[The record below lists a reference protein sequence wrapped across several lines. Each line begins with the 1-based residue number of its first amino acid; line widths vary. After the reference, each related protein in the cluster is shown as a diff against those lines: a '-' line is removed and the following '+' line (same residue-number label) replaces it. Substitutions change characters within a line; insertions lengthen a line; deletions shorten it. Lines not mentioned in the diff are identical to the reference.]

1 MSGIGLPRSRP
12 GRYAAG
18 GLLLVVACV
27 VTLSACGSS
36 SSSSSSS
43 SSAAQSTTPQRGG
56 TLTVAFQNEP
66 QTLDPAIDFE
76 GNGWAIEH
84 AIFGN
89 LLNYST
95 GPGAAG
101 TTIIADMATE
111 VPSVANGGITNGGKT
126 YIFHIRPGIKFAPP
140 INREVTA
147 ADFVYSFQRMMS
159 LPTAPAKGYYTG
171 IVGLQAFLNGKAKTI
186 TGYKATGP
194 DTLEVDLQKPI
205 ATFLNIMEMPFG
217 APVAK
222 EWVAKWGK
230 QVGRHPLGTGPYLCD
245 HWTTSQD
252 LLLKRNPNYT
262 GTTAGYLDAIQF
274 DFSITPTTAVLKV
287 QSGDADLLGNYIP
300 PSNYPGLIVNPQ
312 WKNQVVAEPAIAL
325 DYLFFNMTVKPFD
338 NLGVRQALSW
348 AIDRAKIVKLLSG
361 TGLALNQIYPAG
373 LPGHVD
379 GAAGNFYG
387 YNPAK
392 AKQLLAQAGYPKG
405 FSTTLYSHNV
415 APWPTVIQSIQ
426 YDLAQI
432 GVKTNIKLLD
442 EPSYWTLIGK
452 KGAVGVGLND
462 WWMDYPDPFD
472 YIISLFSKSSAI
484 DEGTNPSFWWDP
496 KVETALASAQVM
508 TDPTARLA
516 KFDQIQ
522 SYIMSQAPGVP
533 LYQETVTT
541 LHSKRSGGIYLHPVW
556 IFDFE
561 HYWINK

>member
-1 MSGIGLPRSRP
+1 MSWIGLLRSRP
-12 GRYAAG
+12 GRSTAG
-18 GLLLVVACV
+18 CVLLVVAFV
-27 VTLSACGSS
+27 AALSACGSS
-36 SSSSSSS
+36 ASSGGSST
-43 SSAAQSTTPQRGG
+43 SATQAGTPQRGG
-56 TLTVAFQNEP
+56 TLIVAFQNEP

-89 LLNYST
+89 LLNYSS
-95 GPGAAG
+95 GAGAAG
-101 TTIIADMATE
+101 TTIVPDMATV
-111 VPSVANGGITNGGKT
+111 VPTVANGGITNGGKT

-140 INREVTA
+140 VNREVTA
-147 ADFVYSFQRMMS
+147 QDFVYSFQRMMT

-186 TGYKATGP
+186 TGYKAT
-194 DTLEVDLQKPI
+194 DKYTLEVDLQKPI
-205 ATFLNIMEMPFG
+205 ATFLNIMEMPFS
-217 APVAK
+217 APVPK

-230 QVGRHPLGTGPYLCD
+230 QVGRHPLGTGPYVCS
-245 HWTTSQD
+245 HWTASQD
-252 LLLKRNPNYT
+252 LLLDRNTNYT
-262 GTTAGYLDAIQF
+262 GSAGYVDAMQF
-274 DFSITPTTAVLKV
+274 DFSITPQTAVLKV

-300 PSNYPGLIVNPQ
+300 PSSYPQLIVNPQ
-312 WKNQVVAEPAIAL
+312 WKSQVVAEPAIAL

-338 NLGVRQALSW
+338 NLAVRQALSW

-361 TGLALNQIYPAG
+361 TGLPLNQIYPAG

-379 GAAGNFYG
+379 GPAGNFYG
-387 YNPAK
+387 YDPAK

-405 FSTTLYSHNV
+405 FTTTLYSHNV

-432 GVKTNIKLLD
+432 GVKANIKLLD

-452 KGAVGVGLND
+452 KGAVGIGLND

-496 KVETALASAQVM
+496 KVETDLVNAQVM
-508 TDPTARLA
+508 TDAAARLA
-516 KFDQIQ
+516 KFQQIQ

-541 LHSKRSGGIYLHPVW
+541 LHSKRTGGIYLHPVW

>member
-1 MSGIGLPRSRP
+1 MTEIFRP
-12 GRYAAG
+12 WRGRARYAACG
-18 GLLLVVACV
+18 VLAVAACALLLA
-27 VTLSACGSS
+27 ACGSS
-36 SSSSSSS
+36 SGAGATSG
-43 SSAAQSTTPQRGG
+43 AQTTTPQRGG
-56 TLTVAFQNEP
+56 TLVVAFQNEP

-95 GPGAAG
+95 GAGAAG
-101 TTIIADMATE
+101 TTIVPDMATV
-111 VPSVANGGITNGGKT
+111 VPTVANGGITNGGKT

-140 INREVTA
+140 VNREVTA

-186 TGYKATGP
+186 AGYKATGP
-194 DTLEVDLQKPI
+194 YTLEVDLQKPI
-205 ATFLNIMEMPFG
+205 ATFLNIMEMPFS

-230 QVGRHPLGTGPYLCD
+230 QVGRHPLGTGPYVAD
-245 HWTTSQD
+245 HWTPSQD
-252 LLLKRNPNYT
+252 LLLKRNTNYT
-262 GTTAGYLDAIQF
+262 GTTAGYLDAIDFQ
-274 DFSITPTTAVLKV
+274 FSITPTTAVLKV

-300 PSNYPGLIVNPQ
+300 PASYPSLTVNPT
-312 WKNQVVAEPAIAL
+312 WKSQVVAEPAIAL
-325 DYLFFNMTVKPFD
+325 DYLFFNDTVKPFD
-338 NLGVRQALSW
+338 NVAVRQALSW

-361 TGLALNQIYPAG
+361 TGLPLNQIYPAG

-379 GAAGNFYG
+379 GAAGDFYG

-392 AKQLLAQAGYPKG
+392 AKQMLAAAGFPNG
-405 FSTTLYSHNV
+405 FTTTLYSHNV

-426 YDLAQI
+426 YDLSQI
-432 GVKTNIKLLD
+432 GVKANIKLLD

-452 KGAVGVGLND
+452 KGAVGIGLND

-472 YIISLFSKSSAI
+472 YVISLFSKSSAI

-496 KVETALASAQVM
+496 KVETALVNAQVM
-508 TDPTARLA
+508 TDPAARLV
-516 KFDQIQ
+516 KFQQ
-522 SYIMSQAPGVP
+522 MQAYIMSQAPGLP

-541 LHSKRSGGIYLHPVW
+541 LHSKRTGGIYLHPVW